1 MDIFL
6 GMPSAKIKAW
16 IKEHRQSPK
25 NQPLCFTAEQDWSS
39 VSLVQQGNGGTDP
52 TPPNL
57 LYSLN
62 DTKHWTEYEINKI
75 IPLEKDAKVFF
86 KANGQNE
93 RISPPY
99 TTGGKSMFYTFVMK
113 GKIAA
118 SGNIQ
123 YLLDETGSRADVP
136 SYCYNS
142 MFGNN
147 LALTQAPS
155 LPATTLADSCYTS
168 MFFNCSSLTK
178 APALPATTLADK
190 CYNIMF
196 GNCTAL
202 TQAPALPATTL
213 ARYCYN
219 SMFGRCSKFSE
230 CHMKVEMKGVY
241 NTSTHGNTTKTV
253 VYDL

>member
-1 MDIFL
+1 M
-6 GMPSAKIKAW
+6 
-16 IKEHRQSPK
+16 
-25 NQPLCFTAEQDWSS
+25 NQ
-39 VSLVQQGNGGTDP
+39 
-52 TPPNL
+52 
-57 LYSLN
+57 
-62 DTKHWTEYEINKI
+62 I

-142 MFGNN
+142 MFG
-147 LALTQAPS
+147 
-155 LPATTLADSCYTS
+155 
-168 MFFNCSSLTK
+168 
-178 APALPATTLADK
+178 
-190 CYNIMF
+190 
-196 GNCTAL
+196 
-202 TQAPALPATTL
+202 
-213 ARYCYN
+213 
-219 SMFGRCSKFSE
+219 RCSKFSE

>member
-1 MDIFL
+1 M
-6 GMPSAKIKAW
+6 
-16 IKEHRQSPK
+16 
-25 NQPLCFTAEQDWSS
+25 
-39 VSLVQQGNGGTDP
+39 
-52 TPPNL
+52 
-57 LYSLN
+57 N

-75 IPLEKDAKVFF
+75 IPLEKDVKVFF

-99 TTGGKSMFYTFVMK
+99 ITGGKSLYYTFVMK

-136 SYCYNS
+136 SWCYNG

-147 LALTQAPS
+147 TALTQAPA